1 MTPYGRQSAILN
13 DRQTREPLSQAEIKA
28 GRFVLR
34 PFRRRDT
41 ASLHQA
47 VLASRDELAEFL
59 PWANPLYTRASA
71 AGFVRESIRSWRE
84 AKAYDF
90 AVRRPERP
98 DYHVG
103 NVSIWHVSRGYNSGE
118 IGYWI
123 RTGETGRGAA
133 TEAAG
138 AMLRVG
144 FERLGMNRIVVRIA
158 AGNSASEQVARKLGF
173 TWEGV
178 LREEV
183 KIGGRWVDHSIWSF
197 LKREYGGGGH
207 PSRPVS

>member
-1 MTPYGRQSAILN
+1 MTWYGRQSAILN
-13 DRQTREPLSQAEIKA
+13 DGQIREPLSQAEIRA

-41 ASLHQA
+41 ASLHRA

-90 AVRRPERP
+90 AVRRPEQP

-103 NVSIWHVSRGYNSGE
+103 NVSIWHVSRGYHSGE

-144 FERLGMNRIVVRIA
+144 FDRLGMNRIVVRIA

-183 KIGGRWVDHSIWSF
+183 KISGRWVDHSIWSI
-197 LKREYGGGGH
+197 LKREYGDGGH
-207 PSRPVS
+207 PSRPLS

>member
-1 MTPYGRQSAILN
+1 LTPYAKKSAILN
-13 DRQTREPLSQAEIKA
+13 HRQTGEPLPHAEIRA
-28 GRFVLR
+28 GGFVLR

-41 ASLHQA
+41 ASLHRA
-47 VLASRDELAEFL
+47 VLASHDELAEFL
-59 PWANPLYTRASA
+59 PWANTRYTRASA

-90 AVRRPERP
+90 AVHRPEQP
-98 DYHVG
+98 DYHIG
-103 NVSIWHVSRGYNSGE
+103 NVSIWHVSRGYRSGE

-144 FERLGMNRIVVRIA
+144 FERLGMHRIVVRIA
-158 AGNSASEQVARKLGF
+158 AGNLASEQVARKLGF
-173 TWEGV
+173 TREGL

-183 KIGGRWVDHSIWSF
+183 KIGGRWVDHSIWGI
-197 LKREYGGGGH
+197 LKREYGGGSH
-207 PSRPVS
+207 PSRPVC